1 MAQEPQRLEGPED
14 PANEQMCIRD
24 RFTDMSVFENVAF
37 PLREQTDFD
46 EEMIRDLVLMK
57 LDAVG
62 LRGAADLMP
71 SAISGGMA
79 RRVALALSLIHIY
92 VTR

>member
-1 MAQEPQRLEGPED
+1 M
-14 PANEQMCIRD
+14 
-24 RFTDMSVFENVAF
+24 
-37 PLREQTDFD
+37 REQTDFD

-79 RRVALALSLIHIY
+79 RVWR
-92 VTR
+92 